1 VLNHEIS
8 CNHTLQ
14 PTAHYGNVFLR
25 IQHYWSAATISH
37 LRSPKPWLS
46 LFFVRCFPVDQA
58 TCTLTRYMKTLAHL
72 ALLVVL
78 ISAVPAPAAHALP
91 WPPKSKLTRQNYE
104 KIHNGMTKE
113 QVEEIL
119 GRPKQMKSEAEVQ
132 GIGKL
137 ESWIYWRRRTMV
149 VIGFTNGYVSD
160 ESWTEGW

>member
-1 VLNHEIS
+1 
-8 CNHTLQ
+8 
-14 PTAHYGNVFLR
+14 
-25 IQHYWSAATISH
+25 
-37 LRSPKPWLS
+37 
-46 LFFVRCFPVDQA
+46 
-58 TCTLTRYMKTLAHL
+58 MKTLARF

-78 ISAVPAPAAHALP
+78 ISAVPAPAAHAWP
-91 WPPKSKLTRQNYE
+91 WHFESKLTRQNYE
-104 KIHNGMTKE
+104 RIHNGMTKE
-113 QVEEIL
+113 QVEVIL